1 MFSRINNIDDSQKK
15 FIIKVSALSIL
26 ILVVI
31 IAIVIKIEASSNVDN
46 TNNAQVVA
54 ISLDATE
61 EQNEVQTETPTV
73 QKKTYIYPTMS
84 SSYVDITSSTVKS
97 PYISLL
103 DVENNQIIAG
113 RECDKRIFP
122 ASMTK
127 VMTLIVAVEN
137 LKSFDDTF
145 TMTSEILYP
154 LVKENATRA
163 GFDSGEV
170 VSANNL
176 LYGLILPSGADA
188 AIALADMISGSEE
201 EFVNLMNQKCE
212 ELGLKNTH
220 FVNTSGLH
228 DDNHYTTPIEM
239 AMILNY
245 AMKNATCAKILSTYQ
260 YTTTPSEQHPEGILL
275 TSTMFSKMY
284 GDEAEGV
291 VITSGKTGFTSEA
304 MCCLT
309 SYAVKD
315 GKHYIAVTAGAGN
328 MWNVIFD
335 DFDIYKNYAVASVPT
350 DEIN

>member
-1 MFSRINNIDDSQKK
+1 MFNRIDNSQKK
-15 FIIKVSALSIL
+15 FILKVSTLSIL

-31 IAIVIKIEASSNVDN
+31 IAIVIKIKANSNAEN
-46 TNNAQVVA
+46 SENAQEVVV
-54 ISLDATE
+54 SLEATE
-61 EQNEVQTETPTV
+61 QQNEAQTEAPTV
-73 QKKTYIYPTMS
+73 KKKTYPYPTMS
-84 SSYVDITSSTVKS
+84 SSYVDITSATVKS
-97 PYISLL
+97 PYIALL
-103 DVENNQIIAG
+103 DVEKNQIIAG
-113 RECDKRIFP
+113 RECNQRIYP

-137 LKSFDDTF
+137 LKSLDDTF

-154 LVKENATRA
+154 LVKADATRA
-163 GFDSGEV
+163 GFDPGEV

-188 AIALADMISGSEE
+188 AVALADMISGSEE
-201 EFVNLMNQKCE
+201 EYVNLMNQKCE

-260 YTTTPSEQHPEGILL
+260 YTTTPSVQHPEGILL

-291 VITSGKTGFTSEA
+291 VITAGKTGFTSEA

-309 SYAVKD
+309 SYAMKD
-315 GKHYIAVTAGAGN
+315 GNHYIAVTAGAGN

-335 DFDIYKNYAVASVPT
+335 DFDLYKNYAVTNAST
-350 DEIN
+350 DK